1 MHVHEMT
8 AFARQH
14 RSQRKLKNNESVT
27 GLVKSGLLNAGFED
41 VQPKPDVANEWR
53 PNVYVLCTEKKLVL
67 VFFIT
72 IICQFVD
79 EAQTSL
85 ISSKTNRPDHRLFR
99 IFLNLSG
106 GTSRLLD
113 YREAWSKKSCTYLV
127 AAGIG
132 RRELDIIFIV
142 QRSTFI

>member
-1 MHVHEMT
+1 MQVHEMT

-14 RSQRKLKNNESVT
+14 RSQSKLKNHESVT
-27 GLVKSGLLNAGFED
+27 GLVKSGLLKAGFED

-85 ISSKTNRPDHRLFR
+85 ISKLEN
-99 IFLNLSG
+99 
-106 GTSRLLD
+106 
-113 YREAWSKKSCTYLV
+113 E
-127 AAGIG
+127 
-132 RRELDIIFIV
+132 
-142 QRSTFI
+142 